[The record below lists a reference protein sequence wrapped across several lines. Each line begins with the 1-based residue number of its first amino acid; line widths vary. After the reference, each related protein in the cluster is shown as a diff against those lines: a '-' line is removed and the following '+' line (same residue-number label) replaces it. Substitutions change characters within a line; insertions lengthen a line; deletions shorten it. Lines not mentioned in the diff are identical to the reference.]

1 MEKNKQIPQ
10 PIRGEKGAETKI
22 PHNVER
28 DRQNPDMLVPPETD
42 HGTVPNMKFSFSDV
56 HNRLEKGG
64 YAREVTVRELPIS
77 DKLAPSGSCTGI
89 RKPNGRICCTE
100 KHGLR
105 LLTKT
110 AETLLKM

>member
-64 YAREVTVRELPIS
+64 YAREVTVRES
-77 DKLAPSGSCTGI
+77 ADFRQACF
-89 RKPNGRICCTE
+89 CQHE
-100 KHGLR
+100 
-105 LLTKT
+105 
-110 AETLLKM
+110 AETWGHQGAALA